1 VSTWSKPT
9 YNVCIA
15 KMIANGK
22 RQFTQVGVAWI
33 AENGSIKISIDITV
47 IIGPTDEVFLFL
59 KKEVE

>member
-1 VSTWSKPT
+1 
-9 YNVCIA
+9 
-15 KMIANGK
+15 MIANGK